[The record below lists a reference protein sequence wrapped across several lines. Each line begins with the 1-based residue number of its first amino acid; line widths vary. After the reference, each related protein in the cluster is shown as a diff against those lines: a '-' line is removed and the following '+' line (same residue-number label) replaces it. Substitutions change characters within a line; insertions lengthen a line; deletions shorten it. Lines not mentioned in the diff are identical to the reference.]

1 VHNMMRMES
10 QPASTASSTPS
21 EGGGEGGRLVGE
33 RVGAPKGAPTRFRDM
48 PPLEY
53 VAGNVANVLNT
64 SHWASESHR
73 ISKQAAAEG
82 MVNALRLP
90 DERKKEAARVL
101 YEATHGPPDKFLA
114 LEFYAHLQTLSRQ
127 ATDKIA
133 ALEKMFETD
142 AYDTESLQA
151 LAHRDM
157 GLNLGVHARGMFEH
171 AEARRTIIEAADG
184 VSALQGRRYHIS
196 K

>member
-1 VHNMMRMES
+1 M
-10 QPASTASSTPS
+10 
-21 EGGGEGGRLVGE
+21 GE

-101 YEATHGPPDKFLA
+101 YEATHGPPDGDTA
-114 LEFYAHLQTLSRQ
+114 AGAHATARAPADPEEEGRGRQ
-127 ATDKIA
+127 QPAARKGTGAPRPHTNRKDARAREERERERDATSGQRVSS
-133 ALEKMFETD
+133 
-142 AYDTESLQA
+142 TEHYCA
-151 LAHRDM
+151 LAD
-157 GLNLGVHARGMFEH
+157 
-171 AEARRTIIEAADG
+171 
-184 VSALQGRRYHIS
+184 ALWRQS
-196 K
+196 KPN